1 MLDSVTGYYGRSILC
16 GSYSQRNWKSDIVV
30 FIFSSHSNTS
40 IQVIDE
46 LQKASSLNKTII
58 PFCVDRAMPSEPIE
72 HYLSSPYKVDA
83 TIGLPDDN
91 IAKLQNII
99 KQIYNQSS
107 VHNANDINTVKD
119 TFAPSNPLEN
129 NTNIIKMLRITTAK
143 SQSNLTG

>member
-1 MLDSVTGYYGRSILC
+1 M
-16 GSYSQRNWKSDIVV
+16 Q
-30 FIFSSHSNTS
+30 
-40 IQVIDE
+40 
-46 LQKASSLNKTII
+46 
-58 PFCVDRAMPSEPIE
+58 
-72 HYLSSPYKVDA
+72 

-129 NTNIIKMLRITTAK
+129 NTNIIKDASDNN
-143 SQSNLTG
+143 SQESIQLTG